1 MLAFMVLVI
10 NLEILMFL
18 LGLISNFWEIN
29 LLGFI
34 LGIKA
39 LGLYIL
45 IYFSLCNNWRYTK

>member
-1 MLAFMVLVI
+1 MLAFMVLVT

-29 LLGFI
+29 LLDFI

-45 IYFSLCNNWRYTK
+45 IYFSLCNN